1 MKIESLEGKVLLR
14 GATNFIPKQIFECG
28 QAFRWEAEEDGSYTT
43 VAFGRVLNVK
53 VVDGVVELNT
63 TIEEFERIWRD
74 YFDLDRNYASMIET
88 LSFEETLKDAMEYG
102 SGIRILNQDPFETI
116 ISFIISQNSN
126 ITRIK
131 KAVNFIAD
139 EYGEKI
145 DETHSRFPTPEEL
158 AKASVEDLRQK
169 ARVGYRDRYIVES
182 AQMISNGMLDMELLR
197 TADIETARKE
207 LMKLTGVGPKVCDCI
222 LLFAF
227 KRSESFPVD
236 VWIKRVMEE
245 LYLGKATPKNK
256 IADEGRRI
264 FGENA
269 GFAQQYL
276 FYYGREN
283 KVGKVW

>member
-283 KVGKVW
+283 KVGKV

>member
-74 YFDLDRNYASMIET
+74 YFDLDRNYASMIEE

-139 EYGEKI
+139 KYGEKI

-158 AKASVEDLRQK
+158 AKASVEDLREK

-207 LMKLTGVGPKVCDCI
+207 LMKLPGVGPKVCDCI

-245 LYLGKATPKNK
+245 LYLGKVTPKGK

-264 FGENA
+264 
-269 GFAQQYL
+269 
-276 FYYGREN
+276 
-283 KVGKVW
+283 

>member
-14 GATNFIPKQIFECG
+14 GVTNFIPKQIFECG

-53 VVDGVVELNT
+53 TVDGVVELNT
-63 TIEEFERIWRD
+63 TIEEFEKIWRD
-74 YFDLDRNYASMIET
+74 YFDLDRNYASMIEE
-88 LSFEETLKDAMEYG
+88 LSFEETLKDAVEHG
-102 SGIRILNQDPFETI
+102 RGIRILNQDPFETI

-158 AKASVEDLRQK
+158 AKASVEDLREK

-182 AQMISNGMLDMELLR
+182 AQMISDGMLDMELLR

-207 LMKLTGVGPKVCDCI
+207 LMKLPGVGPKVCDCI

-245 LYLGKATPKNK
+245 LYLGKVTPKGK

-283 KVGKVW
+283 RVGKE

>member
-74 YFDLDRNYASMIET
+74 YFDLDRNYASMIEE

-169 ARVGYRDRYIVES
+169 ARVGYRDKYIVES
-182 AQMISNGMLDMELLR
+182 AQMISDGMLDMELLR

-207 LMKLTGVGPKVCDCI
+207 LMKLPGVGPKVCDCI

-283 KVGKVW
+283 KVGKV

>member
-1 MKIESLEGKVLLR
+1 M
-14 GATNFIPKQIFECG
+14 NM
-28 QAFRWEAEEDGSYTT
+28 
-43 VAFGRVLNVK
+43 
-53 VVDGVVELNT
+53 
-63 TIEEFERIWRD
+63 ER
-74 YFDLDRNYASMIET
+74 
-88 LSFEETLKDAMEYG
+88 
-102 SGIRILNQDPFETI
+102 
-116 ISFIISQNSN
+116 
-126 ITRIK
+126 
-131 KAVNFIAD
+131 
-139 EYGEKI
+139 KI

-182 AQMISNGMLDMELLR
+182 AQMISDGMLDMELLR

-207 LMKLTGVGPKVCDCI
+207 LMKLPGVGPKVCDCI

-276 FYYGREN
+276 FTMEEKIRLVKYDRSCILTRCHIFISRAYCIACYSI
-283 KVGKVW
+283 

>member
-14 GATNFIPKQIFECG
+14 GVTNFIPKQIFECG

-63 TIEEFERIWRD
+63 TIEEFEKIWRD
-74 YFDLDRNYASMIET
+74 YFDLDRNYASMIEE
-88 LSFEETLKDAMEYG
+88 LSFEETLKDAVEYG
-102 SGIRILNQDPFETI
+102 RGIRILNQDPFETI

-139 EYGEKI
+139 KYGEKI

-158 AKASVEDLRQK
+158 AKASVEDLREK

-182 AQMISNGMLDMELLR
+182 AKMISNGMLDMELLR

-207 LMKLTGVGPKVCDCI
+207 LMKLPGVGPKVCDCI

>member
-102 SGIRILNQDPFETI
+102 RGIRILNQDPFETI

-182 AQMISNGMLDMELLR
+182 AQMISDGMLDMELLR

-207 LMKLTGVGPKVCDCI
+207 LMKLPGVGPKVCDCI

-283 KVGKVW
+283 KVGKV